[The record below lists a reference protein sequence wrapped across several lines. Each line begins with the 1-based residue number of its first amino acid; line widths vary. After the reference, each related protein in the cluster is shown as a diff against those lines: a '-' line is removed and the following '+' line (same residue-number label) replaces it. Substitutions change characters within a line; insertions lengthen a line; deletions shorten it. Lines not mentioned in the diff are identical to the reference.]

1 MKKDQHRHNESA
13 QMMGGIR
20 HLGITVVDF
29 IMSMGRST
37 VRFIKNIPH
46 QITNEYKRHL
56 NEFRRRP
63 KRKTPN
69 RVYSLV
75 GYTTKAYVDSKYR
88 VARTLRLIRSSLIFA
103 IIIILLVMMIKSIL
117 PMLDPKNYQQIFGIN
132 DFEQLTESDP
142 FTNHRDD
149 DIVMFSTGESV
160 SISTSDPTT
169 AVEQTT
175 TSTEEIE

>member
-1 MKKDQHRHNESA
+1 
-13 QMMGGIR
+13 
-20 HLGITVVDF
+20 
-29 IMSMGRST
+29 
-37 VRFIKNIPH
+37 
-46 QITNEYKRHL
+46 
-56 NEFRRRP
+56 
-63 KRKTPN
+63 
-69 RVYSLV
+69 
-75 GYTTKAYVDSKYR
+75 
-88 VARTLRLIRSSLIFA
+88 
-103 IIIILLVMMIKSIL
+103 MMIKSIL